1 MFKVKS
7 QIEFDM
13 AHYLSGYDGKCSNIH
28 GYRRKQY
35 AQRKGEK
42 GKT

>member
-13 AHYLSGYDGKCSNIH
+13 AHYLSGYDGN
-28 GYRRKQY
+28 
-35 AQRKGEK
+35 AQIYMAIDIN
-42 GKT
+42 